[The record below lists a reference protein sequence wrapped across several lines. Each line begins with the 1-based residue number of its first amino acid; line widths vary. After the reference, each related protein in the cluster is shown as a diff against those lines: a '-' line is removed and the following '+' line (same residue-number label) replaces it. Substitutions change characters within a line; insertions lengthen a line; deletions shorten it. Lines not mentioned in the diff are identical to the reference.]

1 MNPPVTLP
9 WEGAAWPSGEQGI
22 CLDPHLSGFAICLL
36 SQRSSPPPASTQEKQ
51 DQHKLPARRPLARAK
66 HSSGIKSISSASA
79 GILDGKTDFTG
90 PTKINSQVLLFKIT
104 VLCKRRAD
112 SSEIGELLDLIQAI
126 SVPSGQQQSELPWQ
140 GPCLI
145 NSLYNMAM
153 EIPVLFHLWMPS
165 TFLQHHRRI

>member
-1 MNPPVTLP
+1 M
-9 WEGAAWPSGEQGI
+9 
-22 CLDPHLSGFAICLL
+22 DPHLSGFAICLL
-36 SQRSSPPPASTQEKQ
+36 SLSTPASTQEKQ
-51 DQHKLPARRPLARAK
+51 DQHTLPARRPPARAK

-90 PTKINSQVLLFKIT
+90 PTKTNPQVLLFKIM
-104 VLCKRRAD
+104 VLCKRTD
-112 SSEIGELLDLIQAI
+112 SSKIGELLDLIQAV

-145 NSLYNMAM
+145 NSLHNMAM
-153 EIPVLFHLWMPS
+153 EIPVSFHLWMPS